1 MIWGP
6 GGGKGEPVVFRVGP
20 APSPWSGLLSCC
32 QKGWGWLEAR
42 GPEHPC
48 CCPLCSSPPS
58 LINPCPPLVS
68 RCCTCTV
75 TLARCPSAV
84 SVQWAG
90 TGATASSTSRRR
102 CRTLGHSPSSCW
114 PTPSRAARQS
124 RLVFHLF
131 PLFFLGQKAFP
142 FPLPFRWHVQ
152 ITGQTPVC
160 WGRGTVTQM
169 SSCDI
174 YSATVP

>member
-1 MIWGP
+1 MCSELALLPLP
-6 GGGKGEPVVFRVGP
+6 GQGCSPVVKRGGDGWKPGVQSTP
-20 APSPWSGLLSCC
+20 VAVLSAPVPHLS
-32 QKGWGWLEAR
+32 LM
-42 GPEHPC
+42 PV
-48 CCPLCSSPPS
+48 
-58 LINPCPPLVS
+58 PPLVS